1 MQKSFSPN
9 SADASASLF
18 SFLSAWPFTH
28 LVINPADHSTTHAND
43 RSLDL
48 ILMYSPSSIALR
60 AVLIRPCALQTTIS
74 ILPLLCDPPSGLFIG
89 TVSPDRL
96 ASTYLCVSAIAG
108 VLCRLLPI
116 ISSMSAA
123 ILDVIDGSPLQGHFT
138 SCACTPS
145 FVFMSTST
153 MVGLTVYSCGRSFY

>member
-1 MQKSFSPN
+1 MLFILNVNSVSSWNFASIFGPLLLAFFDVMQKSFSPN

-18 SFLSAWPFTH
+18 SFLSARPFTH

-48 ILMYSPSSIALR
+48 ILMFSRSSIALR

-74 ILPLLCDPPSGLFIG
+74 ILPLLCDAPLELFIG

-96 ASTYLCVSAIAG
+96 AALPTAPDHLFNVS
-108 VLCRLLPI
+108 CN
-116 ISSMSAA
+116 
-123 ILDVIDGSPLQGHFT
+123 
-138 SCACTPS
+138 
-145 FVFMSTST
+145 
-153 MVGLTVYSCGRSFY
+153 Y